1 MRYDGMDK
9 EGDESKN
16 RRALV
21 IDDEEKVRKHI
32 KILLSKRNYI
42 IEEAAD
48 GDQAIEKILTR
59 KYDLII
65 CDIRMPKK
73 DGWEVLRVIRS
84 NPESKDVPVI
94 ILGRLVD
101 NEDMKRVYDEGANYY
116 ITKPFTPSQ
125 RYYGIRLVF
134 EEVKEFWKG

>member
-1 MRYDGMDK
+1 MNK
-9 EGDESKN
+9 EHDESTN

-21 IDDEEKVRKHI
+21 IDDEERVRKSL

-42 IEEAAD
+42 IEEAVD
-48 GDQAIEKILTR
+48 GEQAIEKILTG
-59 KYDLII
+59 KYELII
-65 CDIRMPKK
+65 CDIKMPKK

-94 ILGRLVD
+94 ILGRQID
-101 NEDMKRVYDEGANYY
+101 NEDMKRVYNMGANYY

-125 RYYGIRLVF
+125 LYYGLRLVF

>member
-1 MRYDGMDK
+1 MDK
-9 EGDESKN
+9 ESDESKK

-32 KILLSKRNYI
+32 KILLSKRNYL

-48 GDQAIEKILTR
+48 GNQGVEKILTR
-59 KYDLII
+59 KYDLIL
-65 CDIRMPKK
+65 CDLRVPKK

-101 NEDMKRVYDEGANYY
+101 HDDMERLYDEGANYY
-116 ITKPFTPSQ
+116 VTKPFTASQ
-125 RYYGIRLVF
+125 LYYGIRLVF
-134 EEVKEFWKG
+134 GEVKDFWKG